1 MLAVSL
7 VKTGDVAGFTVA
19 GYLQRGFIFS
29 SRRFPFVP
37 RFSRLYHFLP
47 LVYVARHHEMPY
59 CLDHEYG
66 NNQ

>member
-47 LVYVARHHEMPY
+47 LVYVARHQPGDRRL
-59 CLDHEYG
+59 CLG
-66 NNQ
+66 L